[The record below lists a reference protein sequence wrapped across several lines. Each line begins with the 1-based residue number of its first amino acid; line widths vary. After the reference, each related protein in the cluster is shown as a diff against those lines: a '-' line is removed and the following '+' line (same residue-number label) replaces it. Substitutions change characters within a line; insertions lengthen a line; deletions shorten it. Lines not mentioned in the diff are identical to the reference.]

1 MTLGTTDV
9 VENSQCRIR
18 AEDSSVV
25 GDGTHVTLKL
35 MVELKNGLLGNR
47 VFYVSAQDGV
57 TTSGWHAVGSWTV
70 P

>member
-1 MTLGTTDV
+1 MAGDGLVD
-9 VENSQCRIR
+9 RR
-18 AEDSSVV
+18 AVRRDSSVV